1 MGRDAEPVDLDALR
15 AAAFV
20 ENGLGARDGWT
31 SEQGVGYAAFRAALA
46 AEPRADAHA
55 DAPAPAAPSDDDA
68 DEDPNFMSPATL
80 VRRAMRGDASPPR
93 PPEVEGERDDAS
105 ESMSERA
112 ATPSSEGGA
121 SGARDPR
128 DRFVPATVRPVP
140 GASPVSVLRWSKQ
153 GPKTIA
159 VGREDGTVDLV
170 SCLEG
175 ADTGADAGADSMRF
189 ETSATLRGHSG
200 AVLDVDFSLGG
211 DAVVTAS
218 TDGDVRLWSRIGPDR
233 AWACARRVPCGGS
246 GRVPSTSAST
256 GAVLA
261 AFPSAARAAR
271 FHPSNENLVFV
282 GRDARSVWLINA
294 STGHVAA
301 SVSSKTYMRSGI
313 TALCVDETG
322 GAVWAGDE
330 DGKVFAISSARSWTT
345 TTAPAKSSRESHSA
359 APESHSAAL
368 ESRSAAPETL
378 PIDDDSS
385 DGRSSEDRTV
395 VRHPTVGDL
404 ASLDAE
410 TDAVG
415 AVETLDATVGTLD
428 ASVGT
433 LPPRP
438 ALGDRLRAAARAA
451 ASRLPLPRLARASRH
466 RLAIVARVKPP
477 FGSGSRGGV
486 RTLRR
491 FAHLRATRG
500 PAIVAFFRD
509 GTVAVYRAPTGAALG
524 DVSPVSATVT
534 PGWPAGGFGGA
545 DASPPRNPIA
555 PLLVVAA
562 ARGEGAVA
570 FALPETHG
578 APAMRDAALTHGSGF
593 GAGGFGAG
601 GIHASAAAV
610 AFDGDG
616 GFVAVGYG
624 AEDEPRGGSLAVWR
638 RVPGRGDA

>member
-93 PPEVEGERDDAS
+93 PPEVEGERDDAP
-105 ESMSERA
+105 ESMPERA
-112 ATPSSEGGA
+112 VPNSSEGGA

-175 ADTGADAGADSMRF
+175 ADAGADADAAAGADSMRF

-330 DGKVFAISSARSWTT
+330 DGKVFAISSTRSLATM
-345 TTAPAKSSRESHSA
+345 TAPAKSSRESSA
-359 APESHSAAL
+359 ALESHSAAL
-368 ESRSAAPETL
+368 ESSAALETL

-410 TDAVG
+410 T
-415 AVETLDATVGTLD
+415 EPDATVGTPD

-433 LPPRP
+433 PPPRL

-466 RLAIVARVKPP
+466 RLSIVARVKPP

-524 DVSPVSATVT
+524 DLSPVSATVT

-545 DASPPRNPIA
+545 DASPTRNPIA

-593 GAGGFGAG
+593 GAGG
-601 GIHASAAAV
+601 IASAAAV

-624 AEDEPRGGSLAVWR
+624 AENEPRGGVLAVWR

>member
-20 ENGLGARDGWT
+20 ENGLGAREGWT

-46 AEPRADAHA
+46 AEPRADADA

-93 PPEVEGERDDAS
+93 PPEIGGERDDAP
-105 ESMSERA
+105 ESMPERA
-112 ATPSSEGGA
+112 APLSSEGGA

-175 ADTGADAGADSMRF
+175 ADTSADTGADTGADSMRF

-330 DGKVFAISSARSWTT
+330 DGKVFAISSTRSLAT
-345 TTAPAKSSRESHSA
+345 TTAPAKPSRESSAAVESHSA
-359 APESHSAAL
+359 ARES
-368 ESRSAAPETL
+368 L

-410 TDAVG
+410 IEPDVDAAVG
-415 AVETLDATVGTLD
+415 TPD

-433 LPPRP
+433 PPPRP

-524 DVSPVSATVT
+524 DLSPVSAAVT
-534 PGWPAGGFGGA
+534 PGWPAGGFGGS

-593 GAGGFGAG
+593 GAGG
-601 GIHASAAAV
+601 IASAAAV

-624 AEDEPRGGSLAVWR
+624 AENEPRGGVLAVWR